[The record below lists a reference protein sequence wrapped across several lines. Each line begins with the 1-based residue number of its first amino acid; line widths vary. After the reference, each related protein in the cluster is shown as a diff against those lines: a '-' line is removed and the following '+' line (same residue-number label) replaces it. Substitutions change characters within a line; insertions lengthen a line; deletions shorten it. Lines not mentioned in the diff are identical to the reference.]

1 MIIPSF
7 QDILQARITIAP
19 YLKPTPIYHYP
30 NLSEAIGT
38 EVWVKHENHLPIRA
52 FKVRGGINFMANF
65 QDQASNTGV
74 ITASTGN
81 HGQSVAYA
89 ARLFN
94 IRAVVAMPNG
104 ANEAKVKATQN
115 LGAEVR
121 FVGNDFDDCRQ
132 HIEKVAEKE
141 GLHYLSSGNDPLIIA
156 GVGTYTLEILED
168 LPDVDVIIVP
178 IGGGSGAAGACIAA
192 KAINPLVEIIGVQAA
207 AAPAA
212 YLSWKEQKPVEAQME
227 TFAEGLATR
236 TTFDVPQAILQDHL
250 DDFILVSEQELIDAV
265 VLGIEKTH
273 NLVEASGAASLAAA
287 CKLTER
293 LQGKRVAVIMSGG
306 NITLE
311 QLRQII

>member
-1 MIIPSF
+1 MIIPDF
-7 QDILQARITIAP
+7 QDILKAQKTIAP
-19 YLKPTPIYHYP
+19 YLKPTPIYQYP
-30 NLSEAIGT
+30 TLSEVLGT
-38 EVWVKHENHLPIRA
+38 EIWVKHENHLPIRA
-52 FKVRGGINFMANF
+52 FKVRGGVNFMANF
-65 QDQASNTGV
+65 HTSNNNGV

-89 ARLFN
+89 AHLFN
-94 IRAVVAMPNG
+94 VRAIVAMPNG

-121 FVGNDFDDCRQ
+121 FVGNDFDDCRE
-132 HIEKVAEKE
+132 HIEKLSAKE
-141 GLHYLSSGNDPLIIA
+141 GLHYLSSGDDPLIIA
-156 GVGTYTLEILED
+156 GVGTYALEILED
-168 LPDVDVIIVP
+168 RPDVDVIIVP

-212 YLSWKEQKPVEAQME
+212 YLSWKEQKPVEAKME

-236 TTFDVPQAILQDHL
+236 TAFDVPQKILRDHL

-287 CKLTER
+287 YKLRER
-293 LQGKRVAVIMSGG
+293 LQGKCVAIIMSGG

-311 QLRQII
+311 QLRQLI

>member
-81 HGQSVAYA
+81 HGQSVAYT

-104 ANEAKVKATQN
+104 ANEAKVKATED

-141 GLHYLSSGNDPLIIA
+141 GLHYLSSGDDPLIIA

-192 KAINPLVEIIGVQAA
+192 KATNPLVEIIGVQAA

-236 TTFDVPQAILQDHL
+236 TTFDVPQKILQDHL
-250 DDFILVSEQELIDAV
+250 DDFVLVSEQELMDAV

-287 CKLTER
+287 CKLRER
-293 LQGKRVAVIMSGG
+293 LQGKRVAIIMSGG

>member
-1 MIIPSF
+1 MIIPDF
-7 QDILQARITIAP
+7 QDILKAQKTIAP
-19 YLKPTPIYHYP
+19 YLKPTPIYQYP
-30 NLSEAIGT
+30 TLSEVLGT
-38 EVWVKHENHLPIRA
+38 EIWVKHENHLPIRA
-52 FKVRGGINFMANF
+52 FKVRGGVNFMANF
-65 QDQASNTGV
+65 HTSNNNGV

-89 ARLFN
+89 AQLFN
-94 IRAVVAMPNG
+94 VRAIVAMPNG

-121 FVGNDFDDCRQ
+121 FVGNDFDDCRE
-132 HIEKVAEKE
+132 HIEKLSAKE
-141 GLHYLSSGNDPLIIA
+141 GLHYLSSGDDPLIIA

-168 LPDVDVIIVP
+168 RPDVDVIIVP

-212 YLSWKEQKPVEAQME
+212 YLSWKEQKPVEAKME

-236 TTFDVPQAILQDHL
+236 TAFDVPQKILRDHL

-287 CKLTER
+287 YKLRER
-293 LQGKRVAVIMSGG
+293 LQGKCVAIIMSGG

-311 QLRQII
+311 QLRQLI

>member
-30 NLSEAIGT
+30 NLSEVIGT

-65 QDQASNTGV
+65 QNQASNTGV

-121 FVGNDFDDCRQ
+121 FIGNDFDDCRQ

-192 KAINPLVEIIGVQAA
+192 KATNPLVEIIGVQAA

-236 TTFDVPQAILQDHL
+236 TTFDVPQKILQDHL
-250 DDFILVSEQELIDAV
+250 DDFVLVSEQELMDAV

-293 LQGKRVAVIMSGG
+293 LQGKRVAIIMSGG

-311 QLRQII
+311 QLRQKI

>member
-1 MIIPSF
+1 MIIPDF
-7 QDILQARITIAP
+7 QDILKAQKTIAP
-19 YLKPTPIYHYP
+19 YLKPTPIYQYP
-30 NLSEAIGT
+30 TLSEVLGT
-38 EVWVKHENHLPIRA
+38 EIWVKHENHLPIRA
-52 FKVRGGINFMANF
+52 FKVRGGVNFMANF
-65 QDQASNTGV
+65 HTSNNNGV

-89 ARLFN
+89 AHLFN
-94 IRAVVAMPNG
+94 VRAIVAMPNG

-121 FVGNDFDDCRQ
+121 FVGNDFDDCRE
-132 HIEKVAEKE
+132 HIEKLSTKE
-141 GLHYLSSGNDPLIIA
+141 GLHYLSSGDDPLIIA
-156 GVGTYTLEILED
+156 GVGTYALEILED
-168 LPDVDVIIVP
+168 RPDVDVIIVP
-178 IGGGSGAAGACIAA
+178 IGGGSGAAGTCIAA

-212 YLSWKEQKPVEAQME
+212 YLSWKEQKPVEAKME

-236 TTFDVPQAILQDHL
+236 TAFDVPQKILRDHL

-287 CKLTER
+287 YKLRER
-293 LQGKRVAVIMSGG
+293 LQGKCVAIIMSGG

-311 QLRQII
+311 QLRQLI

>member
-1 MIIPSF
+1 MIIPNF
-7 QDILQARITIAP
+7 QDILEAQKTIAP
-19 YLKPTPIYHYP
+19 YLKPTPIYQYP
-30 NLSEAIGT
+30 TLSEVLGT
-38 EVWVKHENHLPIRA
+38 EIWVKHENHLPIRA
-52 FKVRGGINFMANF
+52 FKVRGGVNFMANF
-65 QDQASNTGV
+65 HSSNNTGV

-89 ARLFN
+89 AHLFN
-94 IRAVVAMPNG
+94 VRAIVAMPNG
-104 ANEAKVKATQN
+104 ANEAKVKATQH

-121 FVGNDFDDCRQ
+121 FVGNDFDDCRE
-132 HIEKVAEKE
+132 HIEKIAAKE
-141 GLHYLSSGNDPLIIA
+141 GLHYLSSGDDPLIIA

-178 IGGGSGAAGACIAA
+178 IGGGIGAAGACIAA
-192 KAINPLVEIIGVQAA
+192 KSINPLVEIIGVQAA

-212 YLSWKEQKPVEAQME
+212 YLSWKEQKPVEAKTE

-236 TTFDVPQAILQDHL
+236 TTFDVPQTILRDHL

-287 CKLTER
+287 CKLRER
-293 LQGKRVAVIMSGG
+293 LQGKCVAIIMSGG

-311 QLRQII
+311 QLRQLI

>member
-1 MIIPSF
+1 MIIPDF
-7 QDILQARITIAP
+7 QDILKAQKTIAP
-19 YLKPTPIYHYP
+19 YLKPTPIYQYP
-30 NLSEAIGT
+30 TLSEVLGT
-38 EVWVKHENHLPIRA
+38 EIWVKHENHLPIRA
-52 FKVRGGINFMANF
+52 FKVRGGVNFMANF
-65 QDQASNTGV
+65 HTSNNNGV

-89 ARLFN
+89 AHLFN
-94 IRAVVAMPNG
+94 VRAIVAMPNG

-121 FVGNDFDDCRQ
+121 FVGNDFDDCRE
-132 HIEKVAEKE
+132 HIEKLSAKE
-141 GLHYLSSGNDPLIIA
+141 GLHYLSSGDDPLIIA
-156 GVGTYTLEILED
+156 GVGTYALEILED
-168 LPDVDVIIVP
+168 RPDVDVIIVP
-178 IGGGSGAAGACIAA
+178 IGGGSGAAGTCIAA

-212 YLSWKEQKPVEAQME
+212 YLSWKEQKPVEAKME

-236 TTFDVPQAILQDHL
+236 TAFDVPQKILRDHL

-287 CKLTER
+287 YKLRER
-293 LQGKRVAVIMSGG
+293 LQGKCVAIIMSGG

-311 QLRQII
+311 QLRQLI

>member
-65 QDQASNTGV
+65 QNQASNTGV

-94 IRAVVAMPNG
+94 VRAVVAMPNG

-192 KAINPLVEIIGVQAA
+192 KATNPLVEIIGVQAA

-236 TTFDVPQAILQDHL
+236 TTFDVPQKILQDHL
-250 DDFILVSEQELIDAV
+250 DDFVLVSEQELMDAV

-293 LQGKRVAVIMSGG
+293 LQGKRVAIIMSGG

>member
-65 QDQASNTGV
+65 QNQASNTGV

-121 FVGNDFDDCRQ
+121 FIGNDFDDCRQ

-141 GLHYLSSGNDPLIIA
+141 GLHYLSSGDDPLIIA

-178 IGGGSGAAGACIAA
+178 VGGGSGAAGACIAA
-192 KAINPLVEIIGVQAA
+192 KATNPLVEIIGVQAA

-250 DDFILVSEQELIDAV
+250 DDFVLVSEQELMDAV

-287 CKLTER
+287 CKLGER
-293 LQGKRVAVIMSGG
+293 LQGKRIAIIMSGG

-311 QLRQII
+311 QLRQIL

>member
-30 NLSEAIGT
+30 NLSEVIGT

-65 QDQASNTGV
+65 QNQASNTGV

-192 KAINPLVEIIGVQAA
+192 KATNPLIEIIGVQAA

-236 TTFDVPQAILQDHL
+236 TTFDVPQKILQDHL
-250 DDFILVSEQELIDAV
+250 DDFVLVSEQELMDAV

-287 CKLTER
+287 CKLGER
-293 LQGKRVAVIMSGG
+293 LQGKRIAIIMSGG